1 MKDILIVME
10 KRGDDLFTIDK
21 VVPIQDCV
29 HPSNHPGVMVHFGNA
44 QGKGL
49 SHSRDPESPA
59 REASCL
65 PVSVTKPQQ
74 LLATGHH

>member
-1 MKDILIVME
+1 MIYLQLTRLYPSKIV
-10 KRGDDLFTIDK
+10 F
-21 VVPIQDCV
+21 
-29 HPSNHPGVMVHFGNA
+29 PSNHPGVMVHFGNA

-65 PVSVTKPQQ
+65 PVSCHNSYWP
-74 LLATGHH
+74 LATTNTSCKGGPE